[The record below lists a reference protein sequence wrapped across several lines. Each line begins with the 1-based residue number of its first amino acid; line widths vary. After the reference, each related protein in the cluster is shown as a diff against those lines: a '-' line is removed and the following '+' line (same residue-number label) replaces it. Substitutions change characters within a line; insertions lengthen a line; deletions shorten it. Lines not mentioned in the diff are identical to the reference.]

1 MSISDKVM
9 EASSLVAP
17 TARRLEGKVA
27 MVTGGS
33 RGIGEATARAFLR
46 HGAKV
51 VIADIL
57 DDLAHSLCEE
67 INNPSSFTY
76 VHCDVTNDSDVKNL
90 IDATIAK
97 HGKLDIIFANAGIG
111 SRDGNGKKILTAESE
126 DFKKVMEVN
135 VYGSFLC
142 AKHAARVMI
151 PAKKGSII
159 LMSSV
164 ASVVSGD
171 VPHAYLASKHAVVGL
186 TKNLGVELGNY
197 GIRVNCVSPF
207 GVDTPMLRKEFGV
220 EDGEAVRGFIDEI
233 GNLKGVGVDGEDV
246 AAAVVY
252 LGSDEGRY
260 VSGLNLVIDGGFSTT
275 NVAIREAV
283 VKMKR

>member
-1 MSISDKVM
+1 M
-9 EASSLVAP
+9 EASSYIAP

-27 MVTGGS
+27 VVTGGS
-33 RGIGEATARAFLR
+33 RGIGETTARAFLR
-46 HGAKV
+46 QGAKV

-57 DDLAHSLCEE
+57 DDLGHSICEE
-67 INNPSSFTY
+67 INDPSSFTY
-76 VHCDVTNDSDVKNL
+76 VHCDVTKDSDVKNL
-90 IDATIAK
+90 IDTTIAK
-97 HGKLDIIFANAGIG
+97 HGKLDIIFANAGI
-111 SRDGNGKKILTAESE
+111 SNVDGKKILTADNEE
-126 DFKKVMEVN
+126 FKKVMEVN

-151 PAKKGSII
+151 PSKKGSII

-171 VPHAYLASKHAVVGL
+171 VSHAYLASKHAVVGL
-186 TKNLGVELGNY
+186 TKNLGVELGEH

-220 EDGEAVRGFIDEI
+220 ENGEGVRGFVEEI
-233 GNLKGVGVDGEDV
+233 GNLKGVGVDSEDV

-252 LGSDEGRY
+252 LGSDEGKY

-275 NVAIREAV
+275 NVAVREAV
-283 VKMKR
+283 MKMKR

>member
-1 MSISDKVM
+1 M

-27 MVTGGS
+27 VVTGGS
-33 RGIGEATARAFLR
+33 RGIGATTARAFLR

-57 DDLAHSLCEE
+57 DDLGHSLCEE
-67 INNPSSFTY
+67 INNPSSLTY
-76 VHCDVTNDSDVKNL
+76 VHCDITKDSDVKHL
-90 IDATIAK
+90 IDTTIAK
-97 HGKLDIIFANAGIG
+97 HGKLDILFANAGITG
-111 SRDGNGKKILTAESE
+111 SPTGAQILAADHEEFRKI
-126 DFKKVMEVN
+126 MEVN

-142 AKHAARVMI
+142 AKHAARAMI
-151 PAKKGSII
+151 PAKRGSII

-164 ASVVSGD
+164 ASVVCGGLS
-171 VPHAYLASKHAVVGL
+171 HAYLASKHAVVGF
-186 TKNLGVELGNY
+186 TKNLGVELGSY

-220 EDGEAVRGFIDEI
+220 EDGEAVRGFIDVI

-252 LGSDEGRY
+252 LGSDEGKY
-260 VSGLNLVIDGGFSTT
+260 VSGVNLVIDGGYSTT
-275 NVAIREAV
+275 NVAIREAL
-283 VKMKR
+283 MKIKS